1 MWVEQSG
8 GRVGGGWR
16 EGRCSSAG
24 VCGKGAAADRTL
36 SVGGGV
42 SERAAVPIAHMPVAT
57 GGLFNGTSRS
67 PHGCAYRAPLAVTV
81 ARASSAIDLADVGV
95 GALVH
100 VATVERSVAP
110 RELSQSPA
118 STNEACRAFTSFFNP
133 RAKPTPSQTWG
144 RISRQRWENWARTRA
159 ASWIRRTRAWAASW
173 IRRTRARGSSW
184 TRRSRSPRGE

>member
-16 EGRCSSAG
+16 EGRCSKAG

-110 RELSQSPA
+110 RELEPITSLDQRGVQGLHLVLQPA
-118 STNEACRAFTSFFNP
+118 READPQPNLGEN
-133 RAKPTPSQTWG
+133 KPPTLAELG
-144 RISRQRWENWARTRA
+144 KNA
-159 ASWIRRTRAWAASW
+159 
-173 IRRTRARGSSW
+173 G
-184 TRRSRSPRGE
+184 GELDQADKSVGGELDQADKSAGIKLDQAE